1 MKKISL
7 ILWAVLSVVTM
18 TAQNPYLPLWE
29 HLPDGEPRVFEDPDR
44 PGKYRAYIIGSHDVT
59 YSAYCG
65 NDIRMWSA
73 PVEDLSQW
81 RDEGPIFTW
90 FVDGQWDTMFA
101 PDLVEVKDRK
111 TGKKTYYL
119 YPHSRGWRRVAMVCK
134 GDRPNGPFTPVNL
147 TDDGRQCL
155 PGSLIDFD
163 PSVFIENITD
173 KRDKD
178 YDRGFRAYVFYGFRH
193 STAYEL
199 DQDNMY
205 AVRPGTEVHD
215 YFIPAS
221 ERYGVVRDPEGTQ
234 YPALYKDQ
242 NPGDFNFFE
251 ASSIRQVGN
260 KYVMVFSGY
269 SGPDYGLGSTN
280 SALRYAFGDSPLGP
294 WRSGGVLVDSR
305 GVVPNEDGTR
315 LVTTNAAHNTHGSLQ
330 EINGQWYVFYH
341 RPPRGFGNARQAMVA
356 PVKITWDK
364 KKVSDG
370 GMVRI
375 TAYDPYTKN
384 NEWTASASNGMTY
397 TGAEVTSEGFQ
408 IFGLPPYRYY
418 SAGLACYMT
427 GNEWMQ
433 DNHDVW
439 NDGMDLAGINNRG
452 IVGFKYFGFGG
463 LDKDT
468 KGVKAFTGTKKGNG
482 TSLCLDLTPGGN
494 GAFTIRVML
503 DGPYANDTWKGREIG
518 SIDIPAG
525 ARRERTVYNIPVP
538 EVDGLKGKHAIY
550 LVAEGPEVKQPKQ
563 DSRAQRQPRQ
573 PQRPVG
579 LFDLHGIGFS
589 KSDMPFKRPVVP
601 TVTIMAD
608 GKTLNIPATPIR
620 TSNANGLTDAIR
632 YQVYAPLTAGSKITV
647 KASDPSVKAEVSP
660 VIEGRATVKCT
671 YNGKEE
677 IYLIN

>member
-1 MKKISL
+1 M
-7 ILWAVLSVVTM
+7 
-18 TAQNPYLPLWE
+18 
-29 HLPDGEPRVFEDPDR
+29 
-44 PGKYRAYIIGSHDVT
+44 
-59 YSAYCG
+59 
-65 NDIRMWSA
+65 
-73 PVEDLSQW
+73 
-81 RDEGPIFTW
+81 
-90 FVDGQWDTMFA
+90 
-101 PDLVEVKDRK
+101 
-111 TGKKTYYL
+111 
-119 YPHSRGWRRVAMVCK
+119 
-134 GDRPNGPFTPVNL
+134 
-147 TDDGRQCL
+147 
-155 PGSLIDFD
+155 
-163 PSVFIENITD
+163 
-173 KRDKD
+173 
-178 YDRGFRAYVFYGFRH
+178 
-193 STAYEL
+193 
-199 DQDNMY
+199 
-205 AVRPGTEVHD
+205 
-215 YFIPAS
+215 
-221 ERYGVVRDPEGTQ
+221 
-234 YPALYKDQ
+234 
-242 NPGDFNFFE
+242 
-251 ASSIRQVGN
+251 
-260 KYVMVFSGY
+260 
-269 SGPDYGLGSTN
+269 
-280 SALRYAFGDSPLGP
+280 
-294 WRSGGVLVDSR
+294 
-305 GVVPNEDGTR
+305 
-315 LVTTNAAHNTHGSLQ
+315 
-330 EINGQWYVFYH
+330 
-341 RPPRGFGNARQAMVA
+341 
-356 PVKITWDK
+356 
-364 KKVSDG
+364 
-370 GMVRI
+370 
-375 TAYDPYTKN
+375 
-384 NEWTASASNGMTY
+384 
-397 TGAEVTSEGFQ
+397 TSEGFQ

-671 YNGKEE
+671 YNGKEK

>member
-1 MKKISL
+1 
-7 ILWAVLSVVTM
+7 
-18 TAQNPYLPLWE
+18 
-29 HLPDGEPRVFEDPDR
+29 
-44 PGKYRAYIIGSHDVT
+44 
-59 YSAYCG
+59 
-65 NDIRMWSA
+65 
-73 PVEDLSQW
+73 
-81 RDEGPIFTW
+81 
-90 FVDGQWDTMFA
+90 
-101 PDLVEVKDRK
+101 
-111 TGKKTYYL
+111 
-119 YPHSRGWRRVAMVCK
+119 
-134 GDRPNGPFTPVNL
+134 
-147 TDDGRQCL
+147 
-155 PGSLIDFD
+155 
-163 PSVFIENITD
+163 
-173 KRDKD
+173 
-178 YDRGFRAYVFYGFRH
+178 
-193 STAYEL
+193 
-199 DQDNMY
+199 
-205 AVRPGTEVHD
+205 
-215 YFIPAS
+215 
-221 ERYGVVRDPEGTQ
+221 
-234 YPALYKDQ
+234 
-242 NPGDFNFFE
+242 
-251 ASSIRQVGN
+251 
-260 KYVMVFSGY
+260 MVFSGY

-364 KKVSDG
+364 KKVADG

-468 KGVKAFTGTKKGNG
+468 KGVKAFAGTKKGNG

-563 DSRAQRQPRQ
+563 DPRAQRQPRQ

-671 YNGKEE
+671 YNGKEK